1 MLDSYVS
8 QTIGYLTFP
17 DYSSNLTLTF
27 KSGTNQFVEDAVG
40 NLIPVSTDVVVT
52 AAVTDDSQPRLIPE
66 IAETGQQ
73 IMRLKGHLTSNL
85 PSTIN
90 YQSIANGV
98 LTDSQGFQVIGVW
111 RFTPVVQNRIS
122 TYLTSRNKFIK
133 GTLTIA
139 TKV

>member
-98 LTDSQGFQVIGVW
+98 LTDSQGFQVTGVW